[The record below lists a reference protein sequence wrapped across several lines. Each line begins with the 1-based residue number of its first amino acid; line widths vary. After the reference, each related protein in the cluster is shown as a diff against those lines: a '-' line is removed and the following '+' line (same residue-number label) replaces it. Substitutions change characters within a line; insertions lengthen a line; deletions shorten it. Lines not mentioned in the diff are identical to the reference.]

1 MKANSWFILQ
11 NRGLVKQQIDSYNYF
26 INIGIKKIMEANK
39 EIRSD
44 VNHKFFVQYQNIY
57 IGEPMVLE
65 DSQIINNKV
74 TLSDCG
80 IISRLHQWNA
90 ENVP

>member
-1 MKANSWFILQ
+1 M
-11 NRGLVKQQIDSYNYF
+11 KQQIDSYNYF
-26 INIGIKKIMEANK
+26 INIGMKKIMEANK

-57 IGEPMVLE
+57 LGDPMVLE

-74 TLSDCG
+74 GVSFGTEWLDYTHGVSQTESDLF
-80 IISRLHQWNA
+80 RTHFR
-90 ENVP
+90 

>member
-1 MKANSWFILQ
+1 M
-11 NRGLVKQQIDSYNYF
+11 KQQIDSYNYF
-26 INIGIKKIMEANK
+26 INIGMKKIMEANK

-57 IGEPMVLE
+57 LGDPMVLE

-74 TLSDCG
+74 GVLTAIEWLDYTHGVSQTQSDLL
-80 IISRLHQWNA
+80 RAHFR
-90 ENVP
+90 

>member
-1 MKANSWFILQ
+1 M
-11 NRGLVKQQIDSYNYF
+11 VKQQIDSYNYF

-57 IGEPMVLE
+57 LGDPMVLE
-65 DSQIINNKV
+65 DSQIVNNKV
-74 TLSDCG
+74 KMRMKSEG
-80 IISRLHQWNA
+80 IDYAHG
-90 ENVP
+90 VP

>member
-1 MKANSWFILQ
+1 M
-11 NRGLVKQQIDSYNYF
+11 KQQIDSYNYF

-57 IGEPMVLE
+57 LGDPMVLE
-65 DSQIINNKV
+65 DSQIVNNKV
-74 TLSDCG
+74 KMRRESEG
-80 IISRLHQWNA
+80 IDYAHG
-90 ENVP
+90 VP

>member
-1 MKANSWFILQ
+1 M
-11 NRGLVKQQIDSYNYF
+11 KQQIDSYNYF

-57 IGEPMVLE
+57 IGDPMVLE

-74 TLSDCG
+74 KYLLREWTIDYTNG
-80 IISRLHQWNA
+80 
-90 ENVP
+90 V

>member
-1 MKANSWFILQ
+1 MGSGSRIYESILSIGMIINQ

-57 IGEPMVLE
+57 IGDPMVLE

-74 TLSDCG
+74 FK
-80 IISRLHQWNA
+80 
-90 ENVP
+90 

>member
-1 MKANSWFILQ
+1 MEVNSWFSLQ

-74 TLSDCG
+74 SHSDCG
-80 IISRLHQWNA
+80 INSRLHRWNA

>member
-1 MKANSWFILQ
+1 
-11 NRGLVKQQIDSYNYF
+11 
-26 INIGIKKIMEANK
+26 MEANK

-74 TLSDCG
+74 YSFFWVDDF
-80 IISRLHQWNA
+80 RLHPWNVESA
-90 ENVP
+90 P

>member
-1 MKANSWFILQ
+1 
-11 NRGLVKQQIDSYNYF
+11 
-26 INIGIKKIMEANK
+26 MEANK

-57 IGEPMVLE
+57 IGDPMVLE

-74 TLSDCG
+74 FK
-80 IISRLHQWNA
+80 
-90 ENVP
+90 

>member
-1 MKANSWFILQ
+1 M
-11 NRGLVKQQIDSYNYF
+11 KQQIDSYNYF

-57 IGEPMVLE
+57 LGDPMVLE
-65 DSQIINNKV
+65 DSQIVNNKV
-74 TLSDCG
+74 KMRMESEG
-80 IISRLHQWNA
+80 IDNA
-90 ENVP
+90 HGVP

>member
-1 MKANSWFILQ
+1 M
-11 NRGLVKQQIDSYNYF
+11 KQQIHSYNYF
-26 INIGIKKIMEANK
+26 INIGIKKIMEANR

-44 VNHKFFVQYQNIY
+44 VNNKFFVQYQNIY

-74 TLSDCG
+74 IHSYFDFTL
-80 IISRLHQWNA
+80 RLRQWTVVSA
-90 ENVP
+90 VLHILLLFL

>member
-1 MKANSWFILQ
+1 M
-11 NRGLVKQQIDSYNYF
+11 KQQIDSYNYF

-57 IGEPMVLE
+57 LGDPMVLE
-65 DSQIINNKV
+65 DSQIVNN
-74 TLSDCG
+74 
-80 IISRLHQWNA
+80 
-90 ENVP
+90 

>member
-1 MKANSWFILQ
+1 M
-11 NRGLVKQQIDSYNYF
+11 KQQIDSYNYF

-57 IGEPMVLE
+57 LGDPMVLE
-65 DSQIINNKV
+65 DSQIVNNKV
-74 TLSDCG
+74 SYGMESEG
-80 IISRLHQWNA
+80 IDYAHG
-90 ENVP
+90 VP

>member
-1 MKANSWFILQ
+1 M
-11 NRGLVKQQIDSYNYF
+11 KQQIDSYNYF

-57 IGEPMVLE
+57 LGDPMVLE

-74 TLSDCG
+74 GVLTTIEWLDYTHGVSQTQFDLL
-80 IISRLHQWNA
+80 RAHFR
-90 ENVP
+90 

>member
-1 MKANSWFILQ
+1 M
-11 NRGLVKQQIDSYNYF
+11 KQQIDSYNYF

-57 IGEPMVLE
+57 LGDPMVLE
-65 DSQIINNKV
+65 DSQIVNNQVKMRMKSEG
-74 TLSDCG
+74 LDYAHG
-80 IISRLHQWNA
+80 
-90 ENVP
+90 VP